1 MQGQYVGEY
10 GGWASASLVMMGC
23 AVAIYIKPRVIMS
36 VMLLVNVVMVIFV
49 LGAGE
54 VDSSGHV
61 DRGLA
66 ALWPP
71 VTIFR
76 PSLRRPTTLRSMS
89 TQL

>member
-1 MQGQYVGEY
+1 MSFCLLGYDGIMCS
-10 GGWASASLVMMGC
+10 GH
-23 AVAIYIKPRVIMS
+23 IYIIHGVIMS
-36 VMLLVNVVMVIFV
+36 VMLLVNVVMVILV

>member
-1 MQGQYVGEY
+1 MVR
-10 GGWASASLVMMGC
+10 MGC
-23 AVAIYIKPRVIMS
+23 AVAIYIIHGVIMS
-36 VMLLVNVVMVIFV
+36 VMLLVNVVMVLLV
-49 LGAGE
+49 LGDGE
-54 VDSSGHV
+54 VDSGGHV

>member
-1 MQGQYVGEY
+1 
-10 GGWASASLVMMGC
+10 MGFC
-23 AVAIYIKPRVIMS
+23 LLGYDGIMCSGHIYIIHGVIMS
-36 VMLLVNVVMVIFV
+36 VMLLVNVVMVILV

>member
-1 MQGQYVGEY
+1 MYTYIHCVIV
-10 GGWASASLVMMGC
+10 LVMMS
-23 AVAIYIKPRVIMS
+23 S
-36 VMLLVNVVMVIFV
+36 VNMMMLVNVVMVIFV
-49 LGAGE
+49 LGDGE

>member
-1 MQGQYVGEY
+1 MYTYIHCVIV
-10 GGWASASLVMMGC
+10 LVMMS
-23 AVAIYIKPRVIMS
+23 S
-36 VMLLVNVVMVIFV
+36 VNMMMLVNVVMVLLV

>member
-1 MQGQYVGEY
+1 M
-10 GGWASASLVMMGC
+10 
-23 AVAIYIKPRVIMS
+23 AIYIIHGVIMS

-49 LGAGE
+49 LGDGE

>member
-1 MQGQYVGEY
+1 MSFCLLGYDGIMCS
-10 GGWASASLVMMGC
+10 GH
-23 AVAIYIKPRVIMS
+23 IYIIHGVIMS
-36 VMLLVNVVMVIFV
+36 VMLLVNVVMVILV

-54 VDSSGHV
+54 VDSGGHV

>member
-1 MQGQYVGEY
+1 
-10 GGWASASLVMMGC
+10 MGC
-23 AVAIYIKPRVIMS
+23 AVAIYIMHGVIMS

-49 LGAGE
+49 LGDGE

-66 ALWPP
+66 ALWPPP

>member
-1 MQGQYVGEY
+1 MYTYIHCVIV
-10 GGWASASLVMMGC
+10 LVMMS
-23 AVAIYIKPRVIMS
+23 S
-36 VMLLVNVVMVIFV
+36 VNMMMLVNVVMVLLV
-49 LGAGE
+49 LGDGE
-54 VDSSGHV
+54 VDSGGHV

>member
-1 MQGQYVGEY
+1 M
-10 GGWASASLVMMGC
+10 
-23 AVAIYIKPRVIMS
+23 AIYIKHRVIMS

-49 LGAGE
+49 LGDGE
-54 VDSSGHV
+54 VYSSGHV

>member
-1 MQGQYVGEY
+1 MSFCLLGYDGIMCS
-10 GGWASASLVMMGC
+10 GH
-23 AVAIYIKPRVIMS
+23 IYIIHGVIMS
-36 VMLLVNVVMVIFV
+36 VMLLVNVVMVLLV
-49 LGAGE
+49 LGDGE
-54 VDSSGHV
+54 VDSGGHV

>member
-1 MQGQYVGEY
+1 MSFCLLGYDGIMCSGLIYYTWCHHVG
-10 GGWASASLVMMGC
+10 
-23 AVAIYIKPRVIMS
+23 
-36 VMLLVNVVMVIFV
+36 MLLVNVVMVILV